1 MAPGKE
7 VLVTFQLKL
16 FLFLSLP
23 LSLPAILVRETGST
37 QTS

>member
-1 MAPGKE
+1 MAPGKK
-7 VLVTFQLKL
+7 VLVIFQLKL

-23 LSLPAILVRETGST
+23 LSLPPILVRETGSI